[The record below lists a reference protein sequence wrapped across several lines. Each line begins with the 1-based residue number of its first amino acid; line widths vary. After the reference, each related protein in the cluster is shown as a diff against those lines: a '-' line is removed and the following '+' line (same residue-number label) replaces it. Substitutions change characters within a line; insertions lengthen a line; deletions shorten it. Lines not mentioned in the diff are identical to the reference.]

1 MCSSSSN
8 LCSSNCTFVWGAESA
23 PQASWLG
30 FGEAGEGENGR
41 EKKVGGKSKKKRG
54 GQGKGTNG
62 MRRGRKG
69 NRGGK
74 GKEGILCSCDFSLR
88 ETLSSVVKCQ
98 SD

>member
-1 MCSSSSN
+1 LSGE
-8 LCSSNCTFVWGAESA
+8 LRVL

-41 EKKVGGKSKKKRG
+41 EKKVG